1 MTMDRGGLV
10 RDPVSPRTTRVGDVM
25 TRRPAV
31 TRLDTP
37 VRDAAELMQSKLIR
51 HLPVVDEA
59 GHLLGIVTDRDL
71 RHAAF
76 LPALAEQAGWEPH
89 RVKAPRVRDVMSWS
103 VVTTHED
110 TPLVQAALLMFERRI
125 GSLPV
130 VTESRLVGILTE
142 RDVWRGLRTQQRREV
157 ETDAFLW

>member
-1 MTMDRGGLV
+1 MSKRDLV
-10 RDPVSPRTTRVGDVM
+10 REAASPRAMRVGDVM
-25 TRRPAV
+25 TRQPAV
-31 TRLDTP
+31 AGLDIP
-37 VRDAAELMQSKLIR
+37 VRDAAELMRSKLVR

-59 GHLLGIVTDRDL
+59 GHVLGIVTDRDL

-76 LPALAEQAGWEPH
+76 VPALAEEVGWEPP

-103 VVTTHED
+103 AVTTDED
-110 TPLVQAALLMFERRI
+110 TPLIQAALLMFQRRI

-130 VTESRLVGILTE
+130 VTEGRLVGILTE
-142 RDVWRGLRTQQRREV
+142 RDVWKGLRTEQRLEV